1 MASDRPLPRLRD
13 GTEVAA
19 WVFKANPEVWDVL
32 AFLASGVDV
41 DSWRMAPS
49 YRVGL
54 IEPGQPCVLWVTGPR
69 GARHTP
75 GVWAIGEVTGE
86 PFDDVGDPDDPLW
99 IDLGAQRQVRPFVEV
114 SMAVLDE
121 PVPREE
127 LAAEPAFAGA
137 EILTSPRMGSPLA
150 LTPDELDVILAL
162 AGSSDGPR
170 RR

>member
-1 MASDRPLPRLRD
+1 MAPRRPRPRLRD

-19 WVFKANPEVWDVL
+19 WMFKANPDVWDVL

-49 YRVGL
+49 YRVDL
-54 IEPGQPCVLWVTGPR
+54 IEPGHPCVLWVTGPR

-75 GVWAIGEVTGE
+75 GVWAIGEITGE

-114 SMAVLDE
+114 SMQVLAE
-121 PVPREE
+121 PIPRQE
-127 LAAEPAFAGA
+127 LAAEPGFAGA
-137 EILTSPRMGSPLA
+137 EILTRPRMGSPLA
-150 LTPDELDVILAL
+150 VTPEELDVILAR
-162 AGSSDGPR
+162 AGSSEPDPR
-170 RR
+170 Q